1 MKFKPDNFVLAIIA
15 VILLAWLFP
24 QWGSKTSPVPLDT
37 IGSIG
42 ISFIFFFYGLKL
54 SPEKLKAGL
63 KNWKLHLLVQ
73 LSTFVLF
80 PFIILLF
87 YPLANTP
94 NAQIVWLSFF
104 FLAALPSTVSSSV
117 VMVAMAK
124 GNLPAAI
131 FNASISGLIGIAITP
146 LWMGLFL
153 TAETAGF
160 DLGSIYLKLLTEIL
174 IPVLA
179 GLALQKYIGRFAM
192 HYQKQLSTFDKSVIL
207 LIIYKSFAESFEQH
221 VFSNVKLIT
230 LLLITV
236 AVVMLFYFVYFLI
249 GLICGKLNFNRE
261 DTITA
266 QFCGTK
272 KSLVHGTVFSKILF
286 PAGFPMGI
294 VLLPLMLFHALQIF
308 FISII
313 ATKLAKQQHLNS

>member
-24 QWGSKTSPVPLDT
+24 QWGSKSSPVPLDT

-42 ISFIFFFYGLKL
+42 ISLIFFFYGLKL
-54 SPEKLKAGL
+54 SPAKLKAGL

-80 PFIILLF
+80 PLLILLF
-87 YPLANTP
+87 YPLATTA
-94 NAQIVWLSFF
+94 NAQIIWLSFF

-117 VMVAMAK
+117 VMVSMAK

-153 TAETAGF
+153 STETAGF
-160 DLGSIYLKLLTEIL
+160 DLSSIYLKLLTEIL

-179 GLALQKYIGRFAM
+179 GLALQKYLGHFAT

-207 LIIYKSFAESFEQH
+207 LIIYKSFAESFEEH
-221 VFSNVKLIT
+221 VFSNVKLVSLVLLT
-230 LLLITV
+230 L
-236 AVVMLFYFVYFLI
+236 AVIVLFYVVYYFIGFLCSR
-249 GLICGKLNFNRE
+249 LHFNRE
-261 DTITA
+261 DSITA

-286 PAGFPMGI
+286 PAGFPMGM

-313 ATKLAKQQHLNS
+313 AAKLGKQTT